1 MGELV
6 SQRVSCLPKR
16 LRILRHMYDLLR
28 LKPTWALQARRDVKQ
43 QAPARPPAK
52 LGRQLARRQAALR
65 MELGKPPLRMEGGLP
80 PKSTGFLCDIFSR
93 TPPHKSV

>member
-1 MGELV
+1 
-6 SQRVSCLPKR
+6 
-16 LRILRHMYDLLR
+16 MYDLLR

-43 QAPARPPAK
+43 QAPARQQN
-52 LGRQLARRQAALR
+52 LAALR

>member
-1 MGELV
+1 MTCFGSNQLGHCKHEGT
-6 SQRVSCLPKR
+6 SNNK
-16 LRILRHMYDLLR
+16 
-28 LKPTWALQARRDVKQ
+28 
-43 QAPARPPAK
+43 RPPA
-52 LGRQLARRQAALR
+52 RQQNLAALR

>member
-28 LKPTWALQARRDVKQ
+28 LKPTWALTVRRDVKQ

-52 LGRQLARRQAALR
+52 LGRLKNGTRQA
-65 MELGKPPLRMEGGLP
+65 MEGGLP

>member
-1 MGELV
+1 
-6 SQRVSCLPKR
+6 
-16 LRILRHMYDLLR
+16 MYDLLR
-28 LKPTWALQARRDVKQ
+28 LKPTWALTVRSNK
-43 QAPARPPAK
+43 RPPA
-52 LGRQLARRQAALR
+52 RQQNLAALR

>member
-28 LKPTWALQARRDVKQ
+28 LKTTWALTVRRDVKQ

-52 LGRQLARRQAALR
+52 LGRLKNGTRQAAFKNGRRLAAKKHR
-65 MELGKPPLRMEGGLP
+65 
-80 PKSTGFLCDIFSR
+80 FS
-93 TPPHKSV
+93 V